1 MPSTGTAAGQNQFSP
16 SAAAASLAANRADLH
31 ETMRWPYEEEE
42 LLACIDNE
50 ELPLMF
56 VDLFEKRCP
65 QLFYSGCVIVEVR
78 DYRQSFPIST
88 ACDKFHVLLRPTNQT
103 LLADV
108 QALTCE
114 GEWSHEEK
122 MALESQLIL
131 ATAEPL
137 CLDPSPQVGIDSING
152 QHGRRMFG
160 SMPIRRHAKKFSQ
173 VAVNRKR
180 KTDQFTHHFGL
191 ELFDFMA
198 RHRQRPRL
206 SLGSSSSGGATTP
219 TTPLTSFAAAAA
231 ARLKRVE
238 VQPVRAP
245 SLNLPQSL
253 RVPSGEVN
261 VERFAKAFER
271 PRETKDC
278 MPQLV
283 EEYVLETDRGN
294 GRVNFIKL
302 SILQRP
308 SNCEYLGML
317 YLDRDY
323 REDERNGEAC
333 QFSLGTRAHA
343 NRYIQQFTEIF
354 TEEGRKKVK
363 ITHVVPGQ
371 QPRVTCTTGLW
382 EQQQQLQQNQSQ
394 QQHPQQV
401 NPPGQGTATQP
412 QMQLPPPLL
421 PPPPLLLQAN
431 NNNTPVV
438 GSSGAGQIVNVVS
451 GMEQQ
456 PSQVVVQQSG
466 GGGSTVA
473 TIGPQGQLLLGKQGQ
488 QQFSF
493 QVHQQ
498 QQIPQ
503 QQSGNLGSNKLVQHG
518 QGQLLQKPGT
528 PNQQTATVTLT
539 SPSPVQVTMQAQPH
553 QQQQQ
558 QQQQT
563 TTQLLTSSQLKLLS
577 NLGPNQFIQFATTT
591 TSIPQQAQ
599 QQQQQQQSLTS
610 DGGMMVGSTAGSA
623 AQQLHQLSTSVGQG
637 QHQQQPI
644 QYAAIMNCDNNMLKN
659 AISSGSQLGIRN
671 GSLVLLQ
678 QNQTT
683 GKTQA
688 VSLMQTT
695 SGGGGGGSGAGTG
708 ATTLTTNPGASST
721 QMHVTLPQG
730 TLGGPG
736 GGRTV
741 LQAGGVPVLVSVPR
755 RRRDIDILLIF
766 NRIHFIVLS
775 SKLSW
780 SECRLLNRHNNH
792 NSSNSSPFRVLCRV
806 INNSN
811 RRRQRQLLC
820 HRHHPNNNNSQ
831 RRQ

>member
-1 MPSTGTAAGQNQFSP
+1 MTPSTT
-16 SAAAASLAANRADLH
+16 AAASSLAAGGEGDLH

-108 QALTCE
+108 HALTSE

-137 CLDPSPQVGIDSING
+137 CLDPSPQVGINSING
-152 QHGRRMFG
+152 QHERRMFN

-173 VAVNRKR
+173 VAINRKR

-206 SLGSSSSGGATTP
+206 SMGSSCTGVTVGGGAGPTTP
-219 TTPLTSFAAAAA
+219 TTSMNSFAAVAA
-231 ARLKRVE
+231 ARLKRLE

-245 SLNLPQSL
+245 SLNLPETLQA
-253 RVPSGEVN
+253 PSGEVN
-261 VERFAKAFER
+261 VERFAKAFDR

-308 SNCEYLGML
+308 SNSEYLGML

-323 REDERNGEAC
+323 REDQRNGEAC

-382 EQQQQLQQNQSQ
+382 EQQQQLQQAQQGGQ
-394 QQHPQQV
+394 QQLQPVTQQ
-401 NPPGQGTATQP
+401 QQP
-412 QMQLPPPLL
+412 LA
-421 PPPPLLLQAN
+421 PPPPAPERTTPQLQQMQSPAIVQQVV
-431 NNNTPVV
+431 TPTGGGTPTAAGGIITV
-438 GSSGAGQIVNVVS
+438 GGVT
-451 GMEQQ
+451 GMEAGGAM
-456 PSQVVVQQSG
+456 VQNA
-466 GGGSTVA
+466 VA
-473 TIGPQGQLLLGKQGQ
+473 TLGPQGQLVLSKAP
-488 QQFSF
+488 QFSF
-493 QVHQQ
+493 QVHQTPASAAASTTNVVGGNIGVNKLVVQ
-498 QQIPQ
+498 QQQGQQQQLQKGGGGAPTMTLTNSVPVQMVPQQTPPQPQ
-503 QQSGNLGSNKLVQHG
+503 QQQQQLTQGQATQLLANSQIKLVSTGIGPTHQFI
-518 QGQLLQKPGT
+518 QFST
-528 PNQQTATVTLT
+528 TAV
-539 SPSPVQVTMQAQPH
+539 P
-553 QQQQQ
+553 QQQ

-563 TTQLLTSSQLKLLS
+563 IDAQGIIGSNVVGTSV
-577 NLGPNQFIQFATTT
+577 
-591 TSIPQQAQ
+591 Q
-599 QQQQQQQSLTS
+599 QQQQQQ
-610 DGGMMVGSTAGSA
+610 
-623 AQQLHQLSTSVGQG
+623 LHQLTHHGGVAAGGGGPGQP
-637 QHQQQPI
+637 QQPPQQQPI
-644 QYAAIMNCDNNMLKN
+644 QYAAIMNCDNTLLKN

-678 QNQTT
+678 QNQA
-683 GKTQA
+683 GKTSA
-688 VSLMQTT
+688 VSLVQTT
-695 SGGGGGGSGAGTG
+695 TGTVTTAGGNGTTTQMHVSLPQGLSQGVVGGGGGGG
-708 ATTLTTNPGASST
+708 GAS
-721 QMHVTLPQG
+721 
-730 TLGGPG
+730 
-736 GGRTV
+736 GRQI
-741 LQAGGVPVLVSVPR
+741 LQSGGVPVLVSCLFVCSR
-755 RRRDIDILLIF
+755 T
-766 NRIHFIVLS
+766 RIIV
-775 SKLSW
+775 
-780 SECRLLNRHNNH
+780 
-792 NSSNSSPFRVLCRV
+792 
-806 INNSN
+806 
-811 RRRQRQLLC
+811 
-820 HRHHPNNNNSQ
+820 
-831 RRQ
+831 

>member
-1 MPSTGTAAGQNQFSP
+1 
-16 SAAAASLAANRADLH
+16 
-31 ETMRWPYEEEE
+31 MRWPYEEEE

-108 QALTCE
+108 QALTSE

-137 CLDPSPQVGIDSING
+137 CLDPSPQVGINSING
-152 QHGRRMFG
+152 QHERRMFN

-173 VAVNRKR
+173 VAINRKR

-206 SLGSSSSGGATTP
+206 SLGSTGGGSAVAGSSSSSGGNTNNNNSGGVVTGATTP
-219 TTPLTSFAAAAA
+219 TTSLNSFA
-231 ARLKRVE
+231 ARLKRAE

-245 SLNLPQSL
+245 SLNFPASL
-253 RVPSGEVN
+253 RVPTGEVN
-261 VERFAKAFER
+261 VEQFAKAFER

-283 EEYVLETDRGN
+283 EEYVLETERGN

-308 SNCEYLGML
+308 SNSEYLGML

-382 EQQQQLQQNQSQ
+382 EQQQQQQLGTPGTGQSQPQFQSQ
-394 QQHPQQV
+394 Q
-401 NPPGQGTATQP
+401 NPGQGNSNSNQVGVVLSGTVPGGRGTPQP
-412 QMQLPPPLL
+412 VQMQLPPP
-421 PPPPLLLQAN
+421 PLLQTMTSAQSSSG
-431 NNNTPVV
+431 NNTPGVV
-438 GSSGAGQIVNVVS
+438 QGGIVSVQGGQIVT
-451 GMEQQ
+451 G
-456 PSQVVVQQSG
+456 SG
-466 GGGSTVA
+466 GGGVMEQQSQVMQSTVA

-488 QQFSF
+488 QFSF
-493 QVHQQ
+493 QLH
-498 QQIPQ
+498 PQ
-503 QQSGNLGSNKLVQHG
+503 QGQPGQQTVVSSNLGLNKLVQQHQQQALP
-518 QGQLLQKPGT
+518 QGQQPGQQLMQKPGT
-528 PNQQTATVTLT
+528 PNPQSTVTLT
-539 SPSPVQVTMQAQPH
+539 SPSPNVQVQMIGQP

-558 QQQQT
+558 GQGQT
-563 TTQLLTSSQLKLLS
+563 AQLLTSSQLKLLS
-577 NLGPNQFIQFATTT
+577 NLGPNQYIQFAT
-591 TSIPQQAQ
+591 TSIPQQQ
-599 QQQQQQQSLTS
+599 QTV
-610 DGGMMVGSTAGSA
+610 DGQGSIVGSTQTGSVQ
-623 AQQLHQLSTSVGQG
+623 QQLHQLNTGQQQQLGPG
-637 QHQQQPI
+637 QQPHHQQPI
-644 QYAAIMNCDNNMLKN
+644 QYAAIMNCDNNLLKN

-678 QNQTT
+678 QNQQT

-688 VSLMQTT
+688 VSLVQTSSVGGGNVVT
-695 SGGGGGGSGAGTG
+695 SAGAGGGGSTN
-708 ATTLTTNPGASST
+708 ATT

-730 TLGGPG
+730 TLSQ
-736 GGRTV
+736 GGRPV
-741 LQAGGVPVLVSVPR
+741 LQTSAGGLPVLVS
-755 RRRDIDILLIF
+755 
-766 NRIHFIVLS
+766 
-775 SKLSW
+775 
-780 SECRLLNRHNNH
+780 
-792 NSSNSSPFRVLCRV
+792 
-806 INNSN
+806 
-811 RRRQRQLLC
+811 
-820 HRHHPNNNNSQ
+820 
-831 RRQ
+831 